1 VARFRSPKFAI
12 ANFTYPKLL
21 YAICIGT
28 PETKILKE
36 NIFMKGVKKMEENKG
51 SAKKLIE
58 GVEKGGFIYSRRQV
72 RIYL

>member
-1 VARFRSPKFAI
+1 M
-12 ANFTYPKLL
+12 
-21 YAICIGT
+21 
-28 PETKILKE
+28 KE
-36 NIFMKGVKKMEENKG
+36 GEKMEETKG

>member
-1 VARFRSPKFAI
+1 
-12 ANFTYPKLL
+12 
-21 YAICIGT
+21 
-28 PETKILKE
+28 
-36 NIFMKGVKKMEENKG
+36 MEENKG